1 MRTDGTSTP
10 KVSLEDQLLEPG
22 MPLSRGKR
30 VVLGIPLYTS
40 LGKWY

>member
-1 MRTDGTSTP
+1 MRTDGTATP

-30 VVLGIPLYTS
+30 VVLGIHQHVD
-40 LGKWY
+40 GM

>member
-1 MRTDGTSTP
+1 MRTDGTANP

-40 LGKWY
+40 LCKW